1 MTALIRRLARPTVHR
16 PRGRSL
22 LALALALL
30 AGIAL
35 LAGCGPTGG
44 GTGTGEAVFGPAD
57 FGARPASVCGSS
69 LSSQL
74 NCSGNVPT
82 TGNAALDGTA
92 AVSYT
97 GSGAAGPFTLVLQDN
112 RAELQSR
119 CRATRFDGEWGQ
131 AANGDTRFFGSWV
144 TPERP
149 AAQPA
154 QVLVQVLQQGGTIT
168 GLQVW
173 VVDAQGGLLLEPL
186 ALLRVPAL
194 PTTPPLC
201 P

>member
-1 MTALIRRLARPTVHR
+1 VTALFRCLARSTAHR
-16 PRGRSL
+16 V
-22 LALALALL
+22 LALL
-30 AGIAL
+30 AAALLAAL

-69 LSSQL
+69 LSTQL
-74 NCSGNVPT
+74 TCTPGNVT
-82 TGNAALDGTA
+82 TGSAAQDGTA
-92 AVSYT
+92 AVTYE

-112 RAELQSR
+112 GATLQSR
-119 CRATRFDGEWGQ
+119 CKATRFDGEWGQ
-131 AANGDTRFFGSWV
+131 AANGDTRFFGSWI
-144 TPERP
+144 TPDRP

-154 QVLVQVLQQGGTIT
+154 QLLVQVVLLGGTPS
-168 GLQVW
+168 GLQVG
-173 VVDAQGGLLLEPL
+173 VVDAQGGLLLGPL
-186 ALLRVPAL
+186 TLQRTPAL

>member
-1 MTALIRRLARPTVHR
+1 MTALIRCLARSTWPH
-16 PRGRSL
+16 
-22 LALALALL
+22 ALALL
-30 AGIAL
+30 AAAL
-35 LAGCGPTGG
+35 LVAGCGPTGG
-44 GTGTGEAVFGPAD
+44 GTGTGEAVFGPTD

-74 NCSGNVPT
+74 SCS
-82 TGNAALDGTA
+82 TGTVVTGGAALDGTA
-92 AVSYT
+92 TVTYE

-119 CRATRFDGEWGQ
+119 CKATRFDGEWGQ

-144 TPERP
+144 TPEHP

-154 QVLVQVLQQGGTIT
+154 QLLVQVLLQPGAPD

-173 VVDAQGGLLLEPL
+173 VVDAQGRMLLGPL
-186 ALLRVPAL
+186 PLQRTPAL

>member
-1 MTALIRRLARPTVHR
+1 MTALFRCLARSTAHR
-16 PRGRSL
+16 V
-22 LALALALL
+22 LALL
-30 AGIAL
+30 AAAL

-69 LSSQL
+69 LSTQL
-74 NCSGNVPT
+74 TCTPGNVT
-82 TGNAALDGTA
+82 TGSAAQDGTA
-92 AVSYT
+92 AVTYE

-112 RAELQSR
+112 GATLQSR
-119 CRATRFDGEWGQ
+119 CKATRFDGEWGQ
-131 AANGDTRFFGSWV
+131 APNGDTRFFGSWV
-144 TPERP
+144 TPDRP

-154 QVLVQVLQQGGTIT
+154 QMLVQVVLLGGTPS
-168 GLQVW
+168 GLQVG
-173 VVDAQGGLLLEPL
+173 VVDAQGGLLLGPL
-186 ALLRVPAL
+186 TLQRTPAL

>member
-1 MTALIRRLARPTVHR
+1 VIALFRCLTHTTAQRLRAA
-16 PRGRSL
+16 GALCL
-22 LALALALL
+22 LAALTV
-30 AGIAL
+30 

-57 FGARPASVCGSS
+57 FGARPASVCGSA

-82 TGNAALDGTA
+82 TGNAALDGTV
-92 AVSYT
+92 AVYYT

-112 RAELQSR
+112 RAELQSP

-149 AAQPA
+149 TAQPA
-154 QVLVQVLQQGGTIT
+154 QMLVQVLQPAGAPG

-173 VVDAQGGLLLEPL
+173 VVDTNGGPLLDAL
-186 ALLRVPAL
+186 ALQRTPTL

>member
-1 MTALIRRLARPTVHR
+1 MTTLIGHLARSTAHR
-16 PRGRSL
+16 
-22 LALALALL
+22 ALALL
-30 AGIAL
+30 AAAL

-44 GTGTGEAVFGPAD
+44 GTGTGDALFGPGD

-74 NCSGNVPT
+74 SCTPGNVT
-82 TGNAALDGTA
+82 TGSASLDGTA
-92 AVSYT
+92 AVTYE
-97 GSGAAGPFTLVLQDN
+97 GGGAAGPFTLVLQAN

-119 CRATRFDGEWGQ
+119 CKALRFVGEWGQ
-131 AANGDTRFFGSWV
+131 AASGDPRFYGDWV

-154 QVLVQVLQQGGTIT
+154 QMLVQSVLTAGAAS

-173 VVDAQGGLLLEPL
+173 VVDAQGALLLGPL
-186 ALLRVPAL
+186 TLQRVPVL